1 MMSIK
6 LNEHDLIQ
14 EVVESTRPSDGECLS
29 ASFLNRKGFEKHV
42 GNQNFLHSGIHYIG
56 VLQSYVYSLLE
67 NKCEDVLET

>member
-14 EVVESTRPSDGECLS
+14 EVVESTRPSDGES
-29 ASFLNRKGFEKHV
+29 ASFLNRKDFEKHV

-56 VLQSYVYSLLE
+56 VLQSYAYSLLE